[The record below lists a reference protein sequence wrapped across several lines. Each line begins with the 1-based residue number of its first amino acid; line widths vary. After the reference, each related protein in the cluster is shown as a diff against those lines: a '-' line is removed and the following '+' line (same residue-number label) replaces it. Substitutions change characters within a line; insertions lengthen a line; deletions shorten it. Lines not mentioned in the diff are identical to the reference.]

1 MKKILLCS
9 VFALSIVQAQL
20 ELESVNLLELFRD
33 FLEGACG
40 IIGDLGDVLENIP
53 LGDEVPEELT
63 WMCATLP
70 AIDRATQVAE
80 GFLTD
85 VNGFTTQIMN
95 DSFSTL
101 GDALGWQ
108 IGDTDIQ
115 GLVNEAIANVQDGV
129 FSAKGLAGQV
139 LSEVNQALY
148 ERLANPDEGSG
159 VGETT
164 VATHLQYTPSFVM
177 QEMQGVSVRED
188 NILRTAQAVD
198 IVSQSKVL
206 ASTAVA
212 RGDEEQLLLRV
223 TNPAHALGGEGGTA
237 DDAEDLGFAAVSS
250 RAALQAQVQA
260 TADYMRQDAV
270 STANIVAALKEQ
282 AMQQSLT
289 TQQLGVLIQSI
300 SEQNLREY
308 EQWEATYYDEVVKV
322 MAKGQEIEEQFT
334 SLANLMSDGQ

>member
-1 MKKILLCS
+1 L
-9 VFALSIVQAQL
+9 ALTTAQAQL

-33 FLEGACG
+33 FLEGACA
-40 IIGDLGDVLENIP
+40 ILGDDILQNIP
-53 LGDEVPEELT
+53 LGDEIPEELT

-70 AIDRATQVAE
+70 AIDRATEIAE

-85 VNGFTTQIMN
+85 VNGFTTQTMS
-95 DSFSTL
+95 DSFAAL

-115 GLVNEAIANVQDGV
+115 GLITDAVNNLQDGV

-139 LSEVNQALY
+139 MSEVNQALY
-148 ERLANPDEGSG
+148 ERLANPDEGTG
-159 VGETT
+159 EGETA
-164 VATHLQYTPSFVM
+164 VATQLTYTPSFVI

-188 NILRTAQAVD
+188 NLLRTAQAVD
-198 IVSQSKVL
+198 IVSQSKAL
-206 ASTAVA
+206 AATAVA

-223 TNPAHALGGEGGTA
+223 TNPAHAFGGEGGTA

-270 STANIVAALKEQ
+270 STTNIVAALKEQ

-300 SEQNLREY
+300 SEENLRNY
-308 EQWEATYYDEVVKV
+308 EQWEAEYYDQVVQV
-322 MAKGQEIEEQFT
+322 MARGQEIEEQFT
-334 SLANLMSDGQ
+334 SLALLMSDAP